1 MRIRT
6 RIGAHKLMLVAT
18 EKEGGWESEGK
29 RGCALGCGWLG
40 ERIGEL
46 RKHFNDYGTL
56 FQRRAEK
63 RD

>member
-18 EKEGGWESEGK
+18 EKEEGWESEGE
-29 RGCALGCGWLG
+29 RGCALGCGWSG

-46 RKHFNDYGTL
+46 RYYFND
-56 FQRRAEK
+56 
-63 RD
+63 